1 MSGYKKL
8 QKSFRSCS
16 KKIEKRAS
24 LFQAFRQGY
33 IYNFLYRK
41 KETNQQFR
49 KGGRAFTRHFTDHGL
64 FIHLLKVCMLW
75 MSIPEGWCGLS
86 SRTLK
91 NIQNISNAKRST
103 YLDMYSMVPNNS
115 AARLLIFEI
124 FSLTTSFIW
133 TYTLIKIQII
143 FLPKCLLSIISNFVL
158 SNFNNFY
165 SLFSLQLLQ

>member
-91 NIQNISNAKRST
+91 NKQNISNAKRST
-103 YLDMYSMVPNNS
+103 YLEMYIVFWQENLCVIKLPVCKPTSGKHNLRVENS
-115 AARLLIFEI
+115 NIRVIC
-124 FSLTTSFIW
+124 
-133 TYTLIKIQII
+133 
-143 FLPKCLLSIISNFVL
+143 PKTR
-158 SNFNNFY
+158 
-165 SLFSLQLLQ
+165 